1 MEIFISWIQ
10 LFRNQSMI
18 FCASPI
24 EAFILLLLDK
34 NYEIASIY
42 LLKSMPRYLLL
53 VSLLSF
59 TIICFTSLACLL
71 INTELYPGSKPYYEN
86 FGTSLWTMLMML
98 NGSDWPTPM
107 IPLYDKTR
115 SFMLFFVIYIIISN
129 WGVLNLVLTFVY
141 LRFLEQR
148 NTISSAKQTVK
159 NSNLNNAYDLLENQC
174 NSKDNISYEVIC
186 NILDIIY
193 NDYVNIISK
202 PTYEERMELVKSL
215 DVNKLN
221 HICRQDF
228 LRIDEIC
235 LISTLNKFRTN
246 SVGRNTSVVSQ
257 NNKINIYTATI
268 IKLIDTF
275 QFDLFIDTCICILGL
290 TFVCFLSP
298 PNEVILF
305 FFILC
310 LIEMISKITVTGV
323 RHYWYSYKHF
333 INGTITVF
341 LIFAFLFIDSSNE
354 TSNNYNTSP
363 TIRATAILRV
373 TLYIKNLFFIPIPEI
388 TMYRRRIQ
396 SAIKNILNYSGD
408 FVMLAC
414 IMLIFMYIF
423 ASIGCQIFGGIIRKD
438 GHNSEL
444 IESSL
449 YGENNYWPLN
459 FNDMPSG
466 MVTMFVLLSVNN
478 MHVTTSGFTAV
489 LGKSAEIFF
498 ALWYI
503 FGCLFLLNNIIAF
516 VIGQFLYYISDNTK
530 TVHESENT
538 SENLQKV
545 ENEEDPKDS
554 SSSLSLALISG
565 TNNSINDDRLYKS
578 KSIFSRILVYFS
590 SKKAVT
596 IREESIVDSRLSRNS
611 EAEIKL
617 RDKLIKDHVDGKI
630 LPHETAAIF
639 IQFAREGIY
648 RSLYPSTRQ
657 SLEYLK
663 RRNKLTVVFRIV
675 SWLLLIERIFVRPVW
690 TYSSRD
696 WKVTSIFP
704 QFEMSYLTIT
714 GDAVIQ
720 IILLCVILYGLVIEY
735 FYSIEAIYW
744 KRDIDSV
751 DEHGSS
757 HTHQSISAIILKVLL
772 GMCIFQIIL
781 QFISV
786 GIAQTNMDKVS
797 LVYTTWISSAFSI
810 IYIFW
815 FDRKLYKKLKVLV
828 QVIPYTIILLAVLI
842 CLIMVFAAYG
852 PYIFFLNQED
862 DDYGTN
868 GYYYPTDDST
878 DPNSYFDTYAESL
891 WSIFVAIT
899 SSSYPNQI
907 MPGYRAHR
915 EFFFYFFVFI
925 AVGSFGFL
933 NFILV
938 YVLVG
943 FNDAIKKMEY
953 DKSQAR
959 KVLLYHAF
967 NSLDREKNGF
977 INKEQIFSL
986 FDELFSNYSD
996 FIKDGVPSES
1006 KREIL
1011 YEIMDIDNDNN
1022 ISLLDFEFI
1031 LAVMKLKL
1039 KSKAPKTF
1047 VQLYFPSLLQS
1058 QTFITFCEIVK
1069 SWTFVLI
1076 YDIIVAIVIIAE
1088 LSSVKNVYNRTD
1100 KSIAFWTF
1108 LLVLLLLEFVFKL
1121 FVYGWKAYIIQTRN
1135 RIDFV
1140 CTFLFF
1146 VAVIAAE
1153 STYNYKKSVD
1163 FDVYTAPI
1171 HCLEII
1177 RILILP
1183 RNLLHIIN
1191 KNGPRNYGKMLRRIL
1206 RETYTMAVIFY
1217 CSLYLF
1223 STIGMLIYGGKICKH
1238 QDSDHYCKYGELRD
1252 SSYGVSN
1259 FYSLNFNDYLSS
1271 IITLFICLHVS
1282 DFDVITTG
1290 FSSVTSKGTARL
1302 FFATF
1307 YCFGVLILL
1316 NILKSIF
1323 LRGFSNKL
1331 YNMNKNNNTSNDEDE
1346 QQANDLL
1353 NTRFTCSMS
1362 TSTGKQY
1369 YLTSEYVK
1377 SINATSFELLSD
1389 RIKYLSNKSG
1399 GKISNKL

>member
-1 MEIFISWIQ
+1 MEIFIAWIQ
-10 LFRNQSMI
+10 LFRNKSMI
-18 FCASPI
+18 FCASPV

-34 NYEIASIY
+34 NYEIVSIY

-53 VSLLSF
+53 VSLLAF

-71 INTELYPGSKPYYEN
+71 INTESYPGSKPYYEN

-107 IPLYDKTR
+107 IPLYDKTQ
-115 SFMLFFVIYIIISN
+115 SFMLFFVIYIILTN

-148 NTISSAKQTVK
+148 NTISNAKQVVRH
-159 NSNLNNAYDLLENQC
+159 SNLNNAYDLLESHSN
-174 NSKDNISYEVIC
+174 NKDDISYEVVS

-193 NDYVNIISK
+193 NDYINIIAK
-202 PTYEERMELVKSL
+202 PTYEERIELVKLL
-215 DVNKLN
+215 DVSKLN

-228 LRIDEIC
+228 LRIDEMC
-235 LISTLNKFRTN
+235 SVSRLNQLRN
-246 SVGRNTSVVSQ
+246 NNVGRSTSVRSQ
-257 NNKINIYTATI
+257 NGGVNIYLAAML
-268 IKLIDTF
+268 KLVDNF
-275 QFDLFIDTCICILGL
+275 KFDLFMDTCIFILGL
-290 TFVCFLSP
+290 TFVCFITP
-298 PNEVILF
+298 PNEIIVF
-305 FFILC
+305 FFVMC
-310 LIEMISKITVTGV
+310 VIEMFTKIMVTGF
-323 RHYWYSYKHF
+323 RHYWYSNKHF
-333 INGTITVF
+333 VNGTITMF
-341 LIFAFLFIDSSNE
+341 LIFAFLFIDTTNE
-354 TSNNYNTSP
+354 TSKNYSTSP

-373 TLYIKNLFFIPIPEI
+373 TLYTKNLFFIPIPAI

-408 FVMLAC
+408 FVILAC
-414 IMLIFMYIF
+414 IMLIFIYIF
-423 ASIGCQIFGGIIRKD
+423 ASIGCQLFGGIIRKD
-438 GHNSEL
+438 GHNADL
-444 IESSL
+444 INSSL

-459 FNDMPSG
+459 FNDIPSG

-478 MHVTTSGFTAV
+478 MHVTTSGFVAV

-498 ALWYI
+498 ALWYV
-503 FGCLFLLNNIIAF
+503 FGCLFLLNTIIAF
-516 VIGQFLYYISDNTK
+516 VIGQFLYYISDNSK
-530 TVHESENT
+530 SNNNESANANENVNRIH
-538 SENLQKV
+538 SGDE
-545 ENEEDPKDS
+545 KDS

-565 TNNSINDDRLYKS
+565 NNNSNDDHFHKS
-578 KSIFSRILVYFS
+578 TNLWSRILLYFNGGNRLPS
-590 SKKAVT
+590 N
-596 IREESIVDSRLSRNS
+596 REESIVDSRLSRNS
-611 EAEIKL
+611 EAEIKF
-617 RDKLIKDHVDGKI
+617 RDKLIKEHVDDKI

-657 SLEYLK
+657 SLQYLK
-663 RRNKLTVVFRIV
+663 RRNKLTVLFRIV

-690 TYSSRD
+690 TYSSSD
-696 WKVTSIFP
+696 WKVTAIFP
-704 QFEMSYLTIT
+704 QFEICYLSIT
-714 GDAVIQ
+714 GDAIIQ
-720 IILLCVILYGLVIEY
+720 IILLSVILYGLVIEY
-735 FYSIEAIYW
+735 LYSIEAIYW
-744 KRDIDSV
+744 KRDISSTD
-751 DEHGSS
+751 DHGASQR
-757 HTHQSISAIILKVLL
+757 THQSISSIILKCLL
-772 GMCIFQIIL
+772 GLCIYQIIL
-781 QFISV
+781 QFIS
-786 GIAQTNMDKVS
+786 IAIDHSNGDKVS

-828 QVIPYTIILLAVLI
+828 QVIPYTIVLLAVLI
-842 CLIMVFAAYG
+842 CLIIVFAAYG

-862 DDYGTN
+862 DDYNIN
-868 GYYYPTDDST
+868 GYYYRSDDST
-878 DPNSYFDTYAESL
+878 NPNSYFDTYSESL

-899 SSSYPNQI
+899 SSSYPDQV

-933 NFILV
+933 NFILIN
-938 YVLVG
+938 VLIG
-943 FNDAIKKMEY
+943 FNDAIKRMDH

-967 NSLDREKNGF
+967 NSLDRDKIGF
-977 INKEQIFSL
+977 LTKEQIFLL

-1011 YEIMDIDNDNN
+1011 YEIMDIDNDDK

-1047 VQLYFPSLLQS
+1047 IQLYFPSLLQDKI
-1058 QTFITFCEIVK
+1058 FIKCCEIVK
-1069 SWTFVLI
+1069 SWKFNVI
-1076 YDIIVAIVIIAE
+1076 FDAIIAIIIIAE
-1088 LSSVKNVYNRTD
+1088 LSSVKNVYIRTTN
-1100 KSIAFWTF
+1100 SIHFWSF
-1108 LLVLLLLEFVFKL
+1108 LLVLFLLEFVIKV
-1121 FVYGWKAYIIQTRN
+1121 FVYGWKAYIIKTRN

-1140 CTFLFF
+1140 CTLLFF
-1146 VAVIAAE
+1146 ISVIAAA
-1153 STYNYKKSVD
+1153 STFQYQKKSVN
-1163 FDVYTAPI
+1163 FDGYTIPI

-1177 RILILP
+1177 RILLLP
-1183 RNLLHIIN
+1183 RNLLYIMN

-1206 RETYTMAVIFY
+1206 RETYTMAVIFS
-1217 CSLYLF
+1217 CSIYLF
-1223 STIGMLIYGGKICKH
+1223 STIGMLVYGGKICKH
-1238 QDSDHYCKYGELRD
+1238 QDRDHYCKYGELRD
-1252 SSYGVSN
+1252 SLYGVSN
-1259 FYSLNFNDYLSS
+1259 FYSLNFNDYPSAFT
-1271 IITLFICLHVS
+1271 TLFICLHVS

-1290 FSSVTSKGTARL
+1290 FSSVTSKGSARL
-1302 FFATF
+1302 FFAIF

-1323 LRGFSNKL
+1323 LRGFSTKL
-1331 YNMNKNNNTSNDEDE
+1331 YNLNEIDKNNNDENESASD
-1346 QQANDLL
+1346 L

-1377 SINATSFELLSD
+1377 SINVTSFELLSD
-1389 RIKYLSNKSG
+1389 RIRYLGNKSG
-1399 GKISNKL
+1399 GNVPNKL